1 MRKTTP
7 VRALCLLLIA
17 ALSLSFGACK
27 KKGSDAPLT
36 PGLSTI
42 EGEPVYD
49 DGVAVRTDHYT
60 VTPGMMAYFFYT
72 YGVTC
77 LASMNET
84 VPYDKTKTLHDQM
97 YTETLSFYD
106 AIMNETLDRVTR
118 MLICCEAARAEGALL
133 TDKEK
138 SAVDEMITGYR
149 MTAAVNYDKTLA
161 DYLKTTYGPL
171 MGEDDLRAVLELET
185 LANRFSRTVSAR
197 LEAEI
202 TAGEALAYAEEH
214 GLADPTPS
222 RNIAY
227 LFLPF
232 EGGAAPEKKIAEAT
246 EAMRRA
252 PTSDTLQGLSPLGTV
267 GAEAD
272 MTPDNAGIAAIADW
286 LFATGRRVG
295 DWGRVD
301 LSGATYILLYTGN
314 GASFGEVSARM
325 RLFDAAYAAWR
336 EQWVNELTFGYNYDR
351 LDGYDAAGRK

>member
-1 MRKTTP
+1 MRKEMPT
-7 VRALCLLLIA
+7 RAICLILLA
-17 ALSLSFGACK
+17 ALFLSLGACK

-42 EGEPVYD
+42 EGEPVHD
-49 DGVAVRTDHYT
+49 DGVAVRTDNYT

-77 LASMNET
+77 LAAMNET
-84 VPYDKTKTLHDQM
+84 VPYDKTKTLHEQM

-133 TDKEK
+133 TDEEK
-138 SAVDEMITGYR
+138 SAVEQSITGYR
-149 MTAAVNYDKTLA
+149 VTAAVNYDKTLA
-161 DYLKTTYGPL
+161 DYLKATYGPL

-197 LEAEI
+197 LEGEI
-202 TAGEALAYAEEH
+202 TSEQALAYAGEH
-214 GLADPTPS
+214 GLADATPS
-222 RNIAY
+222 RNIEY

-232 EGGAAPEKKIAEAT
+232 ESGAAPEEKIAEAAN
-246 EAMRRA
+246 AMQRS
-252 PTSDTLQGLSPLGTV
+252 PTSETLRGLSRLGTV

-272 MTPDNAGIAAIADW
+272 MTPDNAGIGEIGNW
-286 LFATGRRVG
+286 LFAADRRVG

-314 GASFGEVSARM
+314 GASYGEVAARM

-336 EQWVNELTFGYNYDR
+336 EEWVKTLTFGYNYDC
-351 LDGYDAAGRK
+351 LDGYDVAERK

>member
-1 MRKTTP
+1 MRKTTLA
-7 VRALCLLLIA
+7 RALCLLLA
-17 ALSLSFGACK
+17 LALFLSLGACK

-36 PGLSTI
+36 PGLSVI

-72 YGVTC
+72 YGVSC

-84 VPYDKTKTLHDQM
+84 VPYNKTKTLHDQT

-133 TDKEK
+133 TDEEK
-138 SAVDEMITGYR
+138 SAVEQSITGYR
-149 MTAAVNYDKTLA
+149 VTAAVNYDKTLA
-161 DYLKTTYGPL
+161 DYLKATYGPL
-171 MGEDDLRAVLELET
+171 MGEDDLRRVLEFET
-185 LANRFSRTVSAR
+185 LASRFSRTVSAR
-197 LEAEI
+197 LEGEI
-202 TAGEALAYAEEH
+202 TAEQSLAYAEEH

-222 RNIAY
+222 RNMDY

-232 EGGAAPEKKIAEAT
+232 EGGAAPEEKIAEAAET
-246 EAMRRA
+246 MRRA
-252 PTSDTLQGLSPLGTV
+252 PTSATLQGLSHLGTV

-272 MTPDNAGIAAIADW
+272 MTPDNVGIAEIGDW
-286 LFATGRRVG
+286 LFAADRRVG

-314 GASFGEVSARM
+314 GASYGEVAARM

-336 EQWVNELTFGYNYDR
+336 EEWVKTLTFGYNYDC
-351 LDGYDAAGRK
+351 LDGYDVNK